1 MTKWTLPENN
11 DPFKKLEAEINTDN
25 FLEECFDPVTKPLHY
40 NVGGI
45 ECIDYIKQVLGT
57 EGFIAYCHG
66 NMIKYQH
73 RHRYKKNPVEDMD
86 KADWYM
92 QKMRE
97 AMKEVHK

>member
-1 MTKWTLPENN
+1 MCYFYPETKQGSNMTKWNLPENPDFN
-11 DPFKKLEAEINTDN
+11 SVSKPF
-25 FLEECFDPVTKPLHY
+25 HY
-40 NVGGI
+40 NTGEI
-45 ECIDYIKQVLGT
+45 ECIDYIKQVLGI

-66 NMIKYQH
+66 NMVKYQH
-73 RHRYKKNPVEDMD
+73 RHRYKQNPVEDMD